1 MMNLGWAIA
10 GALAGL
16 LAGAALRGIVLR
28 LAVPTGEPPRRT
40 CVRCAAPLPR
50 LTALRCVRCHARLGS
65 FPLLEL
71 TSAAAV
77 GALAW
82 RFAGTP
88 EAAAFCVLG
97 ALGVALAAIDLQVQR
112 LPDRLT
118 LPAYPAMLA
127 LLVAAAVAG
136 HHALPLVRAVLG
148 CLALGGAYLLLGL
161 IRPGGIGG
169 GDIKL
174 AGLVGLALGWLGW
187 PAVLGGAALGFILAA
202 VAALALLA
210 ARRITWRSHLSFG
223 PFLIGGALLVML
235 ATGPGVGT

>member
-1 MMNLGWAIA
+1 MNAGWAAA

-16 LAGAALRGIVLR
+16 LVGAALRGIVVR
-28 LAVPTGEPPRRT
+28 LSVPAGEPARGTCPR
-40 CVRCAAPLPR
+40 CGEPLPQLAAVRCASCR
-50 LTALRCVRCHARLGS
+50 TRLGP

-71 TSAAAV
+71 TCAVAV

-88 EAAAFCVLG
+88 EVAAYCVLG

-118 LPAYPAMLA
+118 LPAYPALLA
-127 LLVAAAVAG
+127 LLAIAALVG
-136 HHALPLVRAVLG
+136 HEAWPLARAVLG
-148 CLALGGAYLLLGL
+148 GLALGGTYLLLGL

-187 PAVLGGAALGFILAA
+187 QVVLGGAALGFVL
-202 VAALALLA
+202 AALAGLILLA
-210 ARRITWRSHLSFG
+210 ARRITLHSHISYG

-235 ATGPGVGT
+235 AAGPGPGA